1 MLGPPKLGLPE
12 PTVGKRGCLTPY
24 TCTLIQ
30 TRTLV
35 ATLVASATPGK
46 AHRIRICSPC
56 SRDTF
61 CTHYKQV
68 LNNIVLQQILHWKVI
83 FQMKATLGK
92 PKSLGVSNPEGFGQ
106 TTRKFKS
113 PPGKL
118 EKNLLFFQSSLMLV
132 ICFWIWKEHNW
143 G

>member
-61 CTHYKQV
+61 CTHYKQA
-68 LNNIVLQQILHWKVI
+68 LDNILWQQILHWKV
-83 FQMKATLGK
+83 MKTTLGK

-113 PPGKL
+113 PPGKSEKPPVFSILPNVGYLFLDL
-118 EKNLLFFQSSLMLV
+118 ERT
-132 ICFWIWKEHNW
+132 
-143 G
+143 

>member
-12 PTVGKRGCLTPY
+12 PTVGKRGSLTPY

-61 CTHYKQV
+61 CTHYKQA

-83 FQMKATLGK
+83 FQIKTTLGK
-92 PKSLGVSNPEGFGQ
+92 PKSLGLFNPKGFGQ
-106 TTRKFKS
+106 TTRKLKS
-113 PPGKL
+113 LSSKL
-118 EKNLLFFQSSLMLV
+118 EKPPVFAIIPDIGSLVLDL
-132 ICFWIWKEHNW
+132 ERT
-143 G
+143 

>member
-61 CTHYKQV
+61 CTHYKQA

-113 PPGKL
+113 LSGKL
-118 EKNLLFFQSSLMLV
+118 EKLPVFSILPDIGYLFWDL
-132 ICFWIWKEHNW
+132 ERT
-143 G
+143 

>member
-12 PTVGKRGCLTPY
+12 PTVGKRGSLTPY

-61 CTHYKQV
+61 CTHYKQA

-83 FQMKATLGK
+83 FQMKTTVGK

-118 EKNLLFFQSSLMLV
+118 EKPSVFSIFPNVGCL
-132 ICFWIWKEHNW
+132 FWIWKEHNW